1 MGEWNLPCLLLAFPF
16 PFVSSPV
23 ETPVRHAR
31 WMGVST
37 MLDTNGFLGWTS
49 PASSAKTVR
58 MNSQKMSRL
67 LAALALSVAIVP
79 AAAAQNSAPQ
89 PVPIVDRIPEPE
101 DRPLTAPMR
110 LEVDAT
116 DIARAIFRVKQTIPV
131 ESGKPLIL
139 LYPQWLPG
147 KHGPRG
153 ALAEM
158 TGLKIS
164 AGGCPVKWTRDPVEV
179 YAFHVDAPANANSV
193 DVEFQFTSPVQGS
206 EGRIVVTPAMM
217 NIQWEQVA
225 LYPAGHFTRAILVQP
240 SITLPK
246 GWTGVAALD
255 GANTTGNR
263 IAYGVTSFET
273 LVDSPM
279 FAGPHYRKWDLGNK
293 VTLNVWA
300 DEPKF
305 LDAKPEQIAAHK
317 ALVDEAVILFGSKH
331 FDRYEFL
338 LGLTEELGGIGLE
351 HHRSSENTRETDYF
365 TEWDENGSERALL
378 PHELVHSWNG
388 KFRRPADM
396 WTPNYSIPMRDN
408 LLWVYEGQTS
418 YWDMLLA
425 ARSGL
430 QPKEMVL
437 GEMAKHAGFYSEQPG
452 RDWRSVED
460 TTHDPIFGARKPKPF
475 ASQARGEDYYQ
486 EGMLVWLAADM
497 TIRELSKG
505 KKSLDDF
512 AKAFFGMREADWG
525 VLTYDFEEV
534 VRTLNAVQPYD
545 WAKFL
550 DTKLRQPG
558 QPAPMTGFDKGGYKL
573 VWKDEPNIFDKE
585 IMKEGNN
592 ISLTHSLGLTIDKD
606 AKVTSVFWDS
616 PAFKAD
622 IVNGAKILAVGGVA
636 YSKDRLL
643 DAIKAA
649 KDGKAPVRL
658 LVERNK
664 RFEQIDIAYS
674 GGLRYPHL
682 EPVGKGETAI
692 DRLLM
697 PRRK

>member
-1 MGEWNLPCLLLAFPF
+1 
-16 PFVSSPV
+16 
-23 ETPVRHAR
+23 
-31 WMGVST
+31 
-37 MLDTNGFLGWTS
+37 
-49 PASSAKTVR
+49 
-58 MNSQKMSRL
+58 MSRII
-67 LAALALSVAIVP
+67 AALALSTSLTSP
-79 AAAAQNSAPQ
+79 AKAQSAPQ
-89 PVPIVDRIPEPE
+89 PVPIIDRIPEPE
-101 DRPLTAPMR
+101 DRPLPAPMR

-116 DIARAIFRVKQTIPV
+116 DVARAIFRVKQTIPV
-131 ESGKPLIL
+131 EAGKPLIL

-153 ALAEM
+153 ALAEL
-158 TGLKIS
+158 TGLKIRS
-164 AGGCPVKWTRDPVEV
+164 NGELLTWTRDPVQV
-179 YAFHVDAPANANSV
+179 YAFHVDTPAGTQSV

-225 LYPAGHFTRAILVQP
+225 LYPAGHFTRAIRVQP
-240 SITLPK
+240 SITLPQ

-255 GANTTGNR
+255 GAKTTGNR
-263 IAYGVTSFET
+263 IDYGVTSFET

-300 DEPKF
+300 DEAKF

-365 TEWDENGSERALL
+365 VEWNDNMSERGLL
-378 PHELVHSWNG
+378 PHELIHSWNG
-388 KFRRPADM
+388 KFRRPDTM
-396 WTPNYSIPMRDN
+396 WTPDYLTPMRDN

-418 YWDMLLA
+418 FWDQVLA

-430 QPKEMVL
+430 QSKEMVL
-437 GEMAKHAGFYSEQPG
+437 AEWAKHAGFYAEQPG
-452 RDWRSVED
+452 REWRSVED
-460 TTHDPIFGARKPKPF
+460 TTHDPIFAARKPKPF
-475 ASQARGEDYYQ
+475 ASQTRGEDYYN
-486 EGMLVWLAADM
+486 EGSLVWLAADM
-497 TIRELSKG
+497 TIRELSRG
-505 KKSLDDF
+505 TKSLDDF
-512 AKAFFGMREADWG
+512 AKAFFGVGDADWG
-525 VLTYDFEEV
+525 VLTYDFDEV

-550 DTKLRQPG
+550 DSKLRQPG
-558 QPAPMTGFDKGGYKL
+558 QPAPLTGIEKGGYKL
-573 VWKDEPNIFDKE
+573 VWKEEPNIFDKE

-592 ISLTHSLGLTIDKD
+592 LNLIHSLGLTVDKD
-606 AKVTSVFWDS
+606 GKVTSVLWNS
-616 PAFKAD
+616 PAFKSD
-622 IVNGAKILAVGGVA
+622 IVGGTKIIAVGGIA
-636 YSKDRLL
+636 YSKDRLTE
-643 DAIKAA
+643 AITAS
-649 KDGKAPVRL
+649 KDGKTPVRL

-664 RFEQIDIAYS
+664 RYGQIDIAYS

-682 EPVGKGETAI
+682 EQNVKGETAF
-692 DRLLM
+692 DRLLA

>member
-1 MGEWNLPCLLLAFPF
+1 
-16 PFVSSPV
+16 
-23 ETPVRHAR
+23 
-31 WMGVST
+31 
-37 MLDTNGFLGWTS
+37 
-49 PASSAKTVR
+49 
-58 MNSQKMSRL
+58 MSRL
-67 LAALALSVAIVP
+67 LAALALSSTLTTAAI
-79 AAAAQNSAPQ
+79 AQSAPQ
-89 PVPIVDRIPEPE
+89 PVPIIDRVPDPE
-101 DRPLTAPMR
+101 DRPLSAPMR

-116 DIARAIFRVKQTIPV
+116 DVARAIFRVKQTIPV
-131 ESGKPLIL
+131 EVGKPLIL

-153 ALAEM
+153 ALAEI
-158 TGLKIS
+158 TGLKIR
-164 AGGCPVKWTRDPVEV
+164 AGGKLLTWTRDPVEV
-179 YAFHVDAPANANSV
+179 YAFHVDTPAGTKSV

-217 NIQWEQVA
+217 NIQWEQVS
-225 LYPAGHFTRAILVQP
+225 LYPAGHFTRAIQVQP

-255 GANTTGNR
+255 GARTNGNR
-263 IAYGVTSFET
+263 IDYGITSYET

-300 DEPKF
+300 DEAKF
-305 LDAKPEQIAAHK
+305 LEAKPEQIAAHR

-365 TEWDENGSERALL
+365 TEWDDNGSERGLL
-378 PHELVHSWNG
+378 PHEIIHSWNG
-388 KFRRPADM
+388 KFRRPDTM
-396 WTPNYSIPMRDN
+396 WTPNYATPMRDN

-418 YWDMLLA
+418 YWDLVLA

-430 QPKEMVL
+430 QSKEMVL
-437 GEMAKHAGFYSEQPG
+437 AEWAKYAGFYAEQPG

-475 ASQARGEDYYQ
+475 ASQARGEDYYN
-486 EGMLVWLAADM
+486 EGSLVWLATDM
-497 TIRELSKG
+497 TIRELSRG
-505 KKSLDDF
+505 TKSLDDF
-512 AKAFFGMREADWG
+512 AKAFFGVRDADWG
-525 VLTYDFEEV
+525 VLTYDFDEV

-545 WAKFL
+545 WATFL
-550 DTKLRQPG
+550 DTRLRQPG
-558 QPAPMTGFDKGGYKL
+558 QPAPLTGFEKGGYRL
-573 VWKDEPNIFDKE
+573 VWKEEPNVFDKE
-585 IMKEGNN
+585 IMKEGSNLN
-592 ISLTHSLGLTIDKD
+592 LIHSLGLTLDKD
-606 AKVTSVFWDS
+606 GKVISVLWNS

-622 IVNGAKILAVGGVA
+622 IVNGTKIIAVGGVA
-636 YSKDRLL
+636 YAKDRLT
-643 DAIKAA
+643 DAVTAA
-649 KDGKAPVRL
+649 KDGKTPVRL

-664 RFEQIDIAYS
+664 RYEQIDIAYS

-682 EPVGKGETAI
+682 ERVGSGETAI
-692 DRLLM
+692 DRLLK

>member
-1 MGEWNLPCLLLAFPF
+1 MKP
-16 PFVSSPV
+16 
-23 ETPVRHAR
+23 T
-31 WMGVST
+31 
-37 MLDTNGFLGWTS
+37 
-49 PASSAKTVR
+49 
-58 MNSQKMSRL
+58 KMSRT
-67 LAALALSVAIVP
+67 LAALALSSSLVS
-79 AAAAQNSAPQ
+79 AAHAQTSAPQ
-89 PVPIVDRIPEPE
+89 PVAIVDRVPEPE
-101 DRPLTAPMR
+101 DRPLPAPMK

-131 ESGKPLIL
+131 EAGKPLIL

-158 TGLKIS
+158 TGLKVRS
-164 AGGCPVKWTRDPVEV
+164 NGKLLEWTRDPVEV
-179 YAFHVDAPANANSV
+179 YAFHVDTPAGTRSV
-193 DVEFQFTSPVQGS
+193 DVEFQFTSPVHGS

-225 LYPAGHFTRAILVQP
+225 LYPAGHFTRAIQVQP

-255 GANTTGNR
+255 GAKTTGNR
-263 IAYGVTSFET
+263 TEYGVTTFET

-300 DEPKF
+300 DEAKF
-305 LDAKPEQIAAHK
+305 LEAKPEQIAAHR

-365 TEWDENGSERALL
+365 VEWNDNMSERGLL

-396 WTPNYSIPMRDN
+396 WTPNYSVPMRDN
-408 LLWVYEGQTS
+408 LLWLYEGQTS
-418 YWDMLLA
+418 YWDLVLA

-430 QPKEMVL
+430 QSKEMVL
-437 GEMAKHAGFYSEQPG
+437 AEWAKYAGFYAEQPG

-460 TTHDPIFGARKPKPF
+460 TTHDPIFGARKAKPF
-475 ASQARGEDYYQ
+475 ASQARGEDYYN
-486 EGMLVWLAADM
+486 EGSLTWLATDM
-497 TIRELSKG
+497 TIRELSRG
-505 KKSLDDF
+505 TKSLDDF
-512 AKAFFGMREADWG
+512 AKAFFGVGDADWG
-525 VLTYDFEEV
+525 VLTYDFDEV

-558 QPAPMTGFDKGGYKL
+558 QPAPLTGFEKGGYRL
-573 VWKDEPNIFDKE
+573 VWKEEPNSFDKE
-585 IMKEGNN
+585 TMKEGTKLNL
-592 ISLTHSLGLTIDKD
+592 IHSLGLTVDKD
-606 AKVTSVFWDS
+606 AKVTSVFWNS

-622 IVNGAKILAVGGVA
+622 IVNGAKIIAVGGIA
-636 YSKDRLL
+636 YTKDRLT
-643 DAIKAA
+643 DAVTAA
-649 KDGKAPVRL
+649 KDGKTPVRL

-682 EPVGKGETAI
+682 ERVGTGETAI

>member
-1 MGEWNLPCLLLAFPF
+1 MK
-16 PFVSSPV
+16 SP
-23 ETPVRHAR
+23 
-31 WMGVST
+31 
-37 MLDTNGFLGWTS
+37 
-49 PASSAKTVR
+49 
-58 MNSQKMSRL
+58 KMSRL
-67 LAALALSVAIVP
+67 LAALALSSILATAAI
-79 AAAAQNSAPQ
+79 AQSAPQ
-89 PVPIVDRIPEPE
+89 PVPIIDRVPEPE
-101 DRPLTAPMR
+101 DRPLPSPMK

-116 DIARAIFRVKQTIPV
+116 DVARAIFRVKQTIPV
-131 ESGKPLIL
+131 ETGKPLIL

-158 TGLKIS
+158 TGLKIRADGKLLS
-164 AGGCPVKWTRDPVEV
+164 WTRDPVEV
-179 YAFHVDAPANANSV
+179 YAFHVDTPAGTKSV
-193 DVEFQFTSPVQGS
+193 EVEFQFTSPVQGS

-225 LYPAGHFTRAILVQP
+225 LYPAGHFTRAIKVQP

-255 GANTTGNR
+255 GAKTTGNR
-263 IAYGVTSFET
+263 IDYGVTTFET

-279 FAGPHYRKWDLGNK
+279 FAGPHYRKWDLGQN

-300 DEPKF
+300 DEAKF
-305 LDAKPEQIAAHK
+305 LEAKPEQIAAHK

-365 TEWDENGSERALL
+365 TEWADNGSERGLL
-378 PHELVHSWNG
+378 PHELTHSWNG
-388 KFRRPADM
+388 KFRRPDTM
-396 WTPNYSIPMRDN
+396 WTPNYSTPMRDN

-418 YWDMLLA
+418 YWDLVLA

-430 QPKEMVL
+430 QSKEMVL
-437 GEMAKHAGFYSEQPG
+437 AEWAKYAGFYLEQPG

-475 ASQARGEDYYQ
+475 SSQARGEDYYN
-486 EGMLVWLAADM
+486 ESSLVWLETDM

-512 AKAFFGMREADWG
+512 AKAFFGVRDADWG
-525 VLTYDFEEV
+525 VLTYDFDEV

-558 QPAPMTGFDKGGYKL
+558 QPAPLSGFEKGGYKL
-573 VWKDEPNIFDKE
+573 VWKDVPNLFDKE

-592 ISLTHSLGLTIDKD
+592 LNLTHSLGLTLDKD
-606 AKVTSVFWDS
+606 GKVTSVLWNS

-622 IVNGAKILAVGGVA
+622 IVGGTKIIAVGGIA
-636 YSKDRLL
+636 YNKDRMTE
-643 DAIKAA
+643 AVSAA
-649 KDGKAPVRL
+649 KDGKTAVRL

-664 RFEQIDIAYS
+664 RYEQIDIAYS

-682 EPVGKGETAI
+682 EPTGTGETAI
-692 DRLLM
+692 DRLLA

>member
-1 MGEWNLPCLLLAFPF
+1 MK
-16 PFVSSPV
+16 SP
-23 ETPVRHAR
+23 
-31 WMGVST
+31 
-37 MLDTNGFLGWTS
+37 
-49 PASSAKTVR
+49 
-58 MNSQKMSRL
+58 KMSRL
-67 LAALALSVAIVP
+67 LAALALSSTLTTAAI
-79 AAAAQNSAPQ
+79 AQSAPQ
-89 PVPIVDRIPEPE
+89 PVPIIDRVPDPE
-101 DRPLTAPMR
+101 DRPLSAPMR

-116 DIARAIFRVKQTIPV
+116 DVARAIFRVKQTIPV
-131 ESGKPLIL
+131 EVGKPLIL

-153 ALAEM
+153 ALAEI
-158 TGLKIS
+158 TGLKIR
-164 AGGCPVKWTRDPVEV
+164 AGGKLLTWTRDPVEV
-179 YAFHVDAPANANSV
+179 YAFHVDTPAGTKSV

-217 NIQWEQVA
+217 NIQWEQVS
-225 LYPAGHFTRAILVQP
+225 LYPAGHFTRAIQVQP

-255 GANTTGNR
+255 GARTNGNR
-263 IAYGVTSFET
+263 IDYGITSYET

-300 DEPKF
+300 DEAKF
-305 LDAKPEQIAAHK
+305 LEAKPEQIAAHR

-365 TEWDENGSERALL
+365 TEWDDNGSERGLL
-378 PHELVHSWNG
+378 PHEIIHSWNG
-388 KFRRPADM
+388 KFRRPDTM
-396 WTPNYSIPMRDN
+396 WTPNYATPMRDN

-418 YWDMLLA
+418 YWDLVLA

-430 QPKEMVL
+430 QSKEMVL
-437 GEMAKHAGFYSEQPG
+437 AEWAKYAGFYAEQPG

-475 ASQARGEDYYQ
+475 ASQARGEDYYN
-486 EGMLVWLAADM
+486 EGSLVWLATDM
-497 TIRELSKG
+497 TIRELSRG
-505 KKSLDDF
+505 TKSLDDF
-512 AKAFFGMREADWG
+512 AKAFFGVRDADWG
-525 VLTYDFEEV
+525 VLTYDFDEV

-545 WAKFL
+545 WATFL
-550 DTKLRQPG
+550 DTRLRQPG
-558 QPAPMTGFDKGGYKL
+558 QPAPLTGFEKGGYRL
-573 VWKDEPNIFDKE
+573 VWKEEPNVFDKE
-585 IMKEGNN
+585 IMKEGSNLN
-592 ISLTHSLGLTIDKD
+592 LIHSLGLTLDKD
-606 AKVTSVFWDS
+606 GKVISVLWNS

-622 IVNGAKILAVGGVA
+622 IVNGTKIIAVGGVA
-636 YSKDRLL
+636 YAKDRLT
-643 DAIKAA
+643 DAVTAA
-649 KDGKAPVRL
+649 KDGKTPVRL

-664 RFEQIDIAYS
+664 RYEQIDIAYS

-682 EPVGKGETAI
+682 ERVGSGETAI
-692 DRLLM
+692 DRLLK